1 MKTKEVCKEIFNLA
15 VRLLG
20 LLMLYQGV
28 RAFALPPN
36 PIFTTVVFLA
46 AACWLLC
53 GAYPVPRWAYPEVQ
67 ETERVPQELDA
78 ASRRKADA

>member
-1 MKTKEVCKEIFNLA
+1 MRTNEIFSGIFNLA

-28 RAFALPPN
+28 RAVALPPN
-36 PIFTTVVFLA
+36 PIFTAVVFLA

-53 GAYPVPRWAYPEVQ
+53 GAYPVSRWAYPEVQ